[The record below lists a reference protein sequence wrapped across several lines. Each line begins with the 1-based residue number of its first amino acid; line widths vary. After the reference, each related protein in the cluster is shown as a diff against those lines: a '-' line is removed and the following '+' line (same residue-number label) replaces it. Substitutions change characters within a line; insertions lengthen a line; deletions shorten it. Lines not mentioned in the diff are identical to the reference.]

1 MAHFDKYDPYSGGF
15 RGPLAFKIEK
25 ADVGKPI
32 AVGVNANG
40 QIIKGNGNAN
50 MLGVVIG
57 HSPKNIGD
65 IIDVMTH
72 GEIVEMTGVTAG
84 TRLYGFDDGSINA
97 TKTGTPLGFTIEKER
112 FVVRV
117 GQK

>member
-40 QIIKGNGNAN
+40 QIVKGNGNAN
-50 MLGVVIG
+50 MLGVIIG
-57 HSPKNIGD
+57 HNPKN
-65 IIDVMTH
+65 
-72 GEIVEMTGVTAG
+72 IVEMTGVTAG